1 MTEKQIIQRSPF
13 DRRTG
18 FDRRKLLSADYC
30 EGSAIEKR
38 KSMERRWIS
47 KEKRSGWERD
57 TQWSSVS
64 VKNRDAHAPVER
76 EGIQF
81 LY

>member
-1 MTEKQIIQRSPF
+1 MTEKQIIQRWPF

-18 FDRRKLLSADYC
+18 IDRRKLLNADFC

-47 KEKRSGWERD
+47 QKKRSGRVRD

-64 VKNRDAHAPVER
+64 EEKKSNPC
-76 EGIQF
+76 Q
-81 LY
+81 